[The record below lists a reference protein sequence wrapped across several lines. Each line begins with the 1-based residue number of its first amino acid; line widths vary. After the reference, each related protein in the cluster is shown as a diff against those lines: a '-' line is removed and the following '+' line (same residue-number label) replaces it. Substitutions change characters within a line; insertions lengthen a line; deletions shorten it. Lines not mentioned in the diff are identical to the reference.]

1 MFGVTH
7 GLGMG
12 FLTFDWGQI
21 SGYIGSPLAYPWW
34 TVANT
39 GLSLVFFFWF
49 LLPILYVRSPF
60 IFTFILSELL
70 LAVQE
75 RLV

>member
-12 FLTFDWGQI
+12 LLTFDWGQI
-21 SGYIGSPLAYPWW
+21 SYTGSPLSYPWW

-39 GLSLVFFFWF
+39 GLSFVFFFWF
-49 LLPILYVRSPF
+49 LLPILYVRPLSF
-60 IFTFILSELL
+60 SRSSSELL
-70 LAVQE
+70 FAVQK
-75 RLV
+75 RLA